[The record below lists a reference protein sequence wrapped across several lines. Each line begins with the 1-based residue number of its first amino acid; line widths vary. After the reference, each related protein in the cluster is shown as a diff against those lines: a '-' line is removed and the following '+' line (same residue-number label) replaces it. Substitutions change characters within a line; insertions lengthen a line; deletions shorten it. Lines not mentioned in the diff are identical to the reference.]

1 MSIKLLD
8 AKTASKIAA
17 GEVIERPA
25 GVLKELIEN
34 SLDAGAKTINIDI
47 VKAGKTLIRVND
59 DGCGIKKEELPI
71 AIKRH
76 TTSKIVNFDDLN
88 KLNTF
93 GFRGEA
99 LYSLAAVSKLKISSC
114 QSEEEGGAM
123 IEAAGG
129 EINAQAAAPAIKG
142 TTIEIKDLFFNTPAR
157 LKFLKSDNV
166 ERAHLLRTIEEAALA
181 NITVAFNVNTDGVSV
196 YRLNAQDDTEDGL
209 RKRLTKIL
217 GEELAK
223 NLLYCQDKSFG
234 FKAFVS
240 PLNNLC
246 ASRDNQ
252 FFFINKRPVASKV
265 LQQALYKAYQPYR
278 AKEKHPCA
286 VVFLTLNP
294 AEFDVNIHPQK
305 KDIKFAFE
313 NDIFNFVY
321 NKITETLLKEQQVI
335 RPALQETLPEPKKDE
350 QEQILQEQTPQEQD
364 ENNENI
370 PLDLSEIINK
380 RLAEKAENNTNL
392 FVNDFESRKEY
403 FPKQQAN
410 NYAAQPELKQ
420 TNLNCPK
427 WWQGP
432 YNYLGQ
438 IHQSFLVF
446 ENPQGLVLVDQHA
459 AQERVL
465 FEKYFNEIEIGNVA
479 SQPLMFPIS
488 VQMPSSTLEQILN
501 YKDFLL
507 KIGFEITKFSAT
519 CLMVNSVPNILQFK
533 EEDLKDFIVALP
545 QDLKADE
552 ANLKYKLVAMRA
564 CKRAI
569 KAGEKLNKEQVE
581 ALMENLKKCKDALHC
596 PHGRPTILTWTTAEI
611 AKRFERT

>member
-8 AKTASKIAA
+8 PQTASKIAA

-47 VKAGKTLIRVND
+47 SKAGKALIRVND
-59 DGCGIKKEELPI
+59 DGCGIKKEELAL

-76 TTSKIVNFDDLN
+76 TTSKISNFEDLN

-114 QSEEEGGAM
+114 QSEEAGGAM

-129 EINAQAAAPAIKG
+129 QISAQAAAPAIKG
-142 TTIEIKDLFFNTPAR
+142 TTIEVKDLFFNTPAR

-166 ERAHLLRTIEEAALA
+166 ERGHLLRTIEEAALA
-181 NITVAFNVNTDGVSV
+181 NINTTFNVNTDGVSV
-196 YRLNAQDDTEDGL
+196 YRLNAQEDSEQGL
-209 RKRLTKIL
+209 RNRLNKIL
-217 GEELAK
+217 GQELAK

-234 FKAFVS
+234 FKAFIS

-252 FFFINKRPVASKV
+252 FFFINKRPVLSKV

-286 VVFLTLNP
+286 IIFLTLNP

-313 NDIFNFVY
+313 SDIFNFIY
-321 NKITETLLKEQQVI
+321 NKITKTL
-335 RPALQETLPEPKKDE
+335 
-350 QEQILQEQTPQEQD
+350 LQEQEVVQPVLAENFATQQEQFIPEQKEKETD
-364 ENNENI
+364 TQENI

-380 RLAEKAENNTNL
+380 HLGEQKQDL
-392 FVNDFESRKEY
+392 FINDFEERKEY
-403 FPKQQAN
+403 FTAPRQQEVEPE
-410 NYAAQPELKQ
+410 PELKQ
-420 TNLNCPK
+420 KTSNYPK

-465 FEKYFNEIEIGNVA
+465 FEKYFKEIELGNVP

-488 VQMPSSTLEQILN
+488 VQMPSSTLEQIFN

-507 KIGFEITKFSAT
+507 KIGFEITRFSAT

-596 PHGRPTILTWTTAEI
+596 PHGRPTILTFTTSEI

>member
-8 AKTASKIAA
+8 AQTASKIAA

-47 VKAGKTLIRVND
+47 VKAGKNLIRVND
-59 DGCGIKKEELPI
+59 DGCGIKKEELSL

-76 TTSKIVNFDDLN
+76 TTSKITNFDDLN
-88 KLNTF
+88 NLNTF

-114 QSEEEGGAM
+114 TSEKEGGAM
-123 IEAAGG
+123 IEVCGG
-129 EINAQAAAPAIKG
+129 EITAEAAAPAIKG
-142 TTIEIKDLFFNTPAR
+142 TTIEVKDLFFNTPAR

-181 NITVAFNVNTDGVSV
+181 NITVSFNVNTDGVSV
-196 YRLNAQDDTEDGL
+196 YRLNAENDSEEGL
-209 RKRLTKIL
+209 RKRLNKIL

-234 FKAFVS
+234 FRAFVS

-313 NDIFNFVY
+313 NDIFNFIY
-321 NKITETLLKEQQVI
+321 NKITQSLLKEQQVVQTSLDDNFETTAQVL
-335 RPALQETLPEPKKDE
+335 PKQKEEKQEITAETDDNPEKE
-350 QEQILQEQTPQEQD
+350 
-364 ENNENI
+364 I

-380 RLAEKAENNTNL
+380 HLAEKNKNL
-392 FVNDFESRKEY
+392 FVNDFEERKNYCAKPQSSQNE
-403 FPKQQAN
+403 QA
-410 NYAAQPELKQ
+410 ELTQKSSD
-420 TNLNCPK
+420 NPK

-465 FEKYFNEIEIGNVA
+465 FEKYFKEIELGNVA

-488 VQMPSSTLEQILN
+488 VQMPSSTLEQVLN

-507 KIGFEITKFSAT
+507 KIGFEITRFSAT

-581 ALMENLKKCKDALHC
+581 VLMENLKKCKDALHC
-596 PHGRPTILTWTTAEI
+596 PHGRPTILTFTTAEI

>member
-1 MSIKLLD
+1 MIIKILD
-8 AKTASKIAA
+8 AQTASKIAA

-47 VKAGKTLIRVND
+47 TKAGKTLIRVND
-59 DGCGIKKEELPI
+59 DGCGINREELAL

-76 TTSKIVNFDDLN
+76 TTSKISTFEDLN

-123 IEAAGG
+123 LEAAGG
-129 EINAQAAAPAIKG
+129 EIVAQANAPAIKG
-142 TTIEIKDLFFNTPAR
+142 TTIEVKNLFFNTPAR

-166 ERAHLLRTIEEAALA
+166 ERAHLLRTAEEAALA
-181 NITVAFNVNTDGVSV
+181 NINTTFNVNTDGVSV
-196 YRLNAQDDTEDGL
+196 YRLNAQEESEQGL
-209 RKRLTKIL
+209 RQRLTKIL

-223 NLLYCQDKSFG
+223 DLLFCQDKSFG
-234 FKAFVS
+234 FKAFIS

-286 VVFLTLNP
+286 VIFLTLNP
-294 AEFDVNIHPQK
+294 SEFDVNIHPQK

-313 NDIFNFVY
+313 NDIFNFIY
-321 NKITETLLKEQQVI
+321 NKLTKTLL
-335 RPALQETLPEPKKDE
+335 AE
-350 QEQILQEQTPQEQD
+350 QEVINTPLTQEIAVETAPAPIEETQTAQD
-364 ENNENI
+364 DNPEKEI
-370 PLDLSEIINK
+370 PLDLTEIIN
-380 RLAEKAENNTNL
+380 RHLAEKKQDF
-392 FVNDFESRKEY
+392 FVNDFEERKNYEIK
-403 FPKQQAN
+403 PQNNAAN
-410 NYAAQPELKQ
+410 SPLKKDIDNQ
-420 TNLNCPK
+420 PK

-459 AQERVL
+459 AQERIL
-465 FEKYFNEIEIGNVA
+465 FEKYLDELKLGQVA
-479 SQPLMFPIS
+479 SQPLMFPLS

-507 KIGFEITKFSAT
+507 KIGFEITRFSAT

-533 EEDLKDFIVALP
+533 EEDLKDFIISLP
-545 QDLKADE
+545 QIFKEREED
-552 ANLKYKLVAMRA
+552 LKYKLIAQRA

-569 KAGEKLNKEQVE
+569 KAGEKLPKEQVE
-581 ALMENLKKCKDALHC
+581 TLMNNLKKCKDALHC
-596 PHGRPTILTWTTAEI
+596 PHGRPTILTFTTAEI

>member
-1 MSIKLLD
+1 MTIKLLD
-8 AKTASKIAA
+8 AQTASKIAA

-34 SLDAGAKTINIDI
+34 SLDAGAKAINIDI
-47 VKAGKTLIRVND
+47 SKAGKTLIRVND
-59 DGCGIKKEELPI
+59 DGCGIKREELAL

-76 TTSKIVNFDDLN
+76 TTSKISTFEDLN

-123 IEAAGG
+123 LEAAGG
-129 EINAQAAAPAIKG
+129 EIIAEAPAPAIKG
-142 TTIEIKDLFFNTPAR
+142 TTIEVKDLFFNTPAR

-166 ERAHLLRTIEEAALA
+166 ERAHLLRTAEEAALA
-181 NITVAFNVNTDGVSV
+181 NISTNFNVNTDGVSI
-196 YRLNAQDDTEDGL
+196 YRLPAQEEREQGL
-209 RKRLTKIL
+209 RQRITKIL

-223 NLLYCQDKSFG
+223 DLLFCQDKSFG
-234 FKAFVS
+234 FKAFIS

-278 AKEKHPCA
+278 AKEKHPCT
-286 VVFLTLNP
+286 VIFLTLNP

-313 NDIFNFVY
+313 NDIFNFIY
-321 NKITETLLKEQQVI
+321 NKITKTLLAEQEVI
-335 RPALQETLPEPKKDE
+335 SAPLTEETIVESAPTLTQETPKT
-350 QEQILQEQTPQEQD
+350 QEVQNIDGQEV
-364 ENNENI
+364 I
-370 PLDLSEIINK
+370 PLDLSEIIN
-380 RLAEKAENNTNL
+380 RHLAEKNQNL
-392 FVNDFESRKEY
+392 FVRDFESRK
-403 FPKQQAN
+403 
-410 NYAAQPELKQ
+410 NYEIKPQHNEENSPLKKDIDNQ
-420 TNLNCPK
+420 PK

-465 FEKYFNEIEIGNVA
+465 FEKYLDALKLGEVS
-479 SQPLMFPIS
+479 SQPLMFPLS

-507 KIGFEITKFSAT
+507 KIGFEITRFSST

-533 EEDLKDFIVALP
+533 EEDLKDFIISLP
-545 QDLKADE
+545 QVFKEQEED
-552 ANLKYKLVAMRA
+552 LKYKLIAQRA

-569 KAGEKLNKEQVE
+569 KAGEKLGKEQVE
-581 ALMENLKKCKDALHC
+581 VLMNNLKKCKDALHC
-596 PHGRPTILTWTTAEI
+596 PHGRPTILTFTTAEI
-611 AKRFERT
+611 AKKFERT

>member
-8 AKTASKIAA
+8 PQTASKIAA

-34 SLDAGAKTINIDI
+34 SLDAGAKNINIDI
-47 VKAGKTLIRVND
+47 SKAGKALIRVND
-59 DGCGIKKEELPI
+59 DGCGIKKEELTL

-76 TTSKIVNFDDLN
+76 TTSKITNFDDLN

-114 QSEEEGGAM
+114 QSEEAGGAM

-129 EINAQAAAPAIKG
+129 QISAQAAAPAIKG
-142 TTIEIKDLFFNTPAR
+142 TTIEVKDLFFNTPAR

-166 ERAHLLRTIEEAALA
+166 ERGHLLRTIEEAALA
-181 NITVAFNVNTDGVSV
+181 NINTAFNVNTDGVSV
-196 YRLNAQDDTEDGL
+196 YRLNAQEDSEQGL
-209 RKRLTKIL
+209 RTRLNKIL
-217 GEELAK
+217 GQELAK
-223 NLLYCQDKSFG
+223 NLLFCQDESFG
-234 FKAFVS
+234 FKAFIS

-252 FFFINKRPVASKV
+252 FFFINKRPVLSKV

-286 VVFLTLNP
+286 IIFLTLNP

-313 NDIFNFVY
+313 SDIFNFIY
-321 NKITETLLKEQQVI
+321 NKITKTLLQEQQVSQ
-335 RPALQETLPEPKKDE
+335 PVLAENFATQ
-350 QEQILQEQTPQEQD
+350 QEQFIPEQKEKETDTQ
-364 ENNENI
+364 ENI

-380 RLAEKAENNTNL
+380 HLGEQKQDL
-392 FVNDFESRKEY
+392 FINDFEERKEY
-403 FPKQQAN
+403 FTAPHQQEVEPE
-410 NYAAQPELKQ
+410 PELKQ
-420 TNLNCPK
+420 KTSNYPK

-465 FEKYFNEIEIGNVA
+465 FEKYFKEIQIGNVA

-488 VQMPSSTLEQILN
+488 VQMPSSTLEQVLN

-507 KIGFEITKFSAT
+507 KIGFEISRFSAT
-519 CLMVNSVPNILQFK
+519 CLMVNSVPNILKFK

-581 ALMENLKKCKDALHC
+581 ALMENLKKCEDALHC
-596 PHGRPTILTWTTAEI
+596 PHGRPTILTFTTSEI

>member
-8 AKTASKIAA
+8 AQTASKIAA

-34 SLDAGAKTINIDI
+34 SLDAEAKTINIDI
-47 VKAGKTLIRVND
+47 SKAGKTLIRVND
-59 DGCGIKKEELPI
+59 DGCGIKREELSL

-76 TTSKIVNFDDLN
+76 TTSKITNFDDLN

-114 QSEEEGGAM
+114 TSEEEGGAM
-123 IEAAGG
+123 IEVCGG
-129 EINAQAAAPAIKG
+129 EISAEAAAPAVKG
-142 TTIEIKDLFFNTPAR
+142 TTIEVKDLFFNTPAR

-166 ERAHLLRTIEEAALA
+166 ERSHLLRTVEEAALA
-181 NITVAFNVNTDGVSV
+181 NIKTAFNVNTDGATI
-196 YRLNAQDDTEDGL
+196 YRLNAEDDSEQGL
-209 RKRLTKIL
+209 RNRLNKIL

-223 NLLYCQDKSFG
+223 SLLFCQDKSFG

-313 NDIFNFVY
+313 NDIFNFIY
-321 NKITETLLKEQQVI
+321 NKITQTLLKEQQVVQ
-335 RPALQETLPEPKKDE
+335 PALEETLPE
-350 QEQILQEQTPQEQD
+350 QEQITPQEFTPQQTPQTEDNQ
-364 ENNENI
+364 ENI

-380 RLAEKAENNTNL
+380 RLEEKEQNL
-392 FVNDFESRKEY
+392 FVKDFEERKEY
-403 FPKQQAN
+403 FSKSQESEN
-410 NYAAQPELKQ
+410 NAQPELKR

-438 IHQSFLVF
+438 IHQSYLVF

-465 FEKYFNEIEIGNVA
+465 FEKYFKEIELGNVP

-488 VQMPSSTLEQILN
+488 VQMPSSTLEQVLN

-507 KIGFEITKFSAT
+507 KIGFEITRFSAT
-519 CLMVNSVPNILQFK
+519 CLMVNTVPNILQFK

-569 KAGEKLNKEQVE
+569 KAGEKLTKEQVE
-581 ALMENLKKCKDALHC
+581 VLMENLKKCKDALHC
-596 PHGRPTILTWTTAEI
+596 PHGRPTILTFTTAEI

>member
-1 MSIKLLD
+1 MTIKLLD
-8 AKTASKIAA
+8 AQTASKIAA

-34 SLDAGAKTINIDI
+34 SIDARAKTINIDI
-47 VKAGKTLIRVND
+47 SKAGKTLIRVND
-59 DGCGIKKEELPI
+59 DGCGIKKEELPL
-71 AIKRH
+71 ALKRH
-76 TTSKIVNFDDLN
+76 TTSKISTFEDLN

-114 QSEEEGGAM
+114 QSEKEGGAM

-129 EINAQAAAPAIKG
+129 EIAAEAAAPAIKG
-142 TTIEIKDLFFNTPAR
+142 TTIEVKDLFFNTPAR

-181 NITVAFNVNTDGVSV
+181 NINVAFNVNTDGVSV
-196 YRLNAQDDTEDGL
+196 YRLSAQEETEQGL
-209 RKRLTKIL
+209 RQRLNKIL

-223 NLLYCQDKSFG
+223 DLLFCQEESFG
-234 FKAFVS
+234 FKAFLS

-313 NDIFNFVY
+313 NDIFNFIY
-321 NKITETLLKEQQVI
+321 NKITKTLLQEQQVI
-335 RPALQETLPEPKKDE
+335 QTSLEDNFENTPKVLPEQSCEIK
-350 QEQILQEQTPQEQD
+350 QENIAESDDNPEK
-364 ENNENI
+364 EI

-380 RLAEKAENNTNL
+380 HIAEKNKNF
-392 FVNDFESRKEY
+392 FVNDFEERKNY
-403 FPKQQAN
+403 SVKPQASQN
-410 NYAAQPELKQ
+410 EQGELKQ
-420 TNLNCPK
+420 NSADLPK

-432 YNYLGQ
+432 YKYLGQ

-459 AQERVL
+459 AQERIL
-465 FEKYFNEIEIGNVA
+465 FEKYLDELKLGQVA
-479 SQPLMFPIS
+479 SQPLMFPLS
-488 VQMPSSTLEQILN
+488 VQMPSSTLEQVLN
-501 YKDFLL
+501 YKAFLL
-507 KIGFEITKFSAT
+507 KIGFEIIRFSAT

-533 EEDLKDFIVALP
+533 EEDLKDFIISLP
-545 QDLKADE
+545 QVFKEQEED
-552 ANLKYKLVAMRA
+552 LKYKLIAQRA

-569 KAGEKLNKEQVE
+569 KAGEKLGKEQVE
-581 ALMENLKKCKDALHC
+581 ALMNNLKKCKDALHC
-596 PHGRPTILTWTTAEI
+596 PHGRPTILTFTTSEI

>member
-8 AKTASKIAA
+8 ARTASKIAA

-34 SLDAGAKTINIDI
+34 ALDAGAKNINIDI
-47 VKAGKTLIRVND
+47 AGAGKTLIRVND
-59 DGCGIKKEELPI
+59 DGCGIKKEELSL

-76 TTSKIVNFDDLN
+76 TTSKITNFEDLN

-114 QSEEEGGAM
+114 TSEEEGGAM

-129 EINAQAAAPAIKG
+129 EISAQAAAPAVKG
-142 TTIEIKDLFFNTPAR
+142 TTIEVKDLFFNTPAR

-166 ERAHLLRTIEEAALA
+166 ERAHLLRTAEEAALA
-181 NITVAFNVNTDGVSV
+181 NIQTTFTVNTDGINV
-196 YRLNAQDDTEDGL
+196 YRLSAKEENEQGL
-209 RKRLTKIL
+209 RQRLTKIL
-217 GEELAK
+217 GSELAK
-223 NLLYCQDKSFG
+223 DLLYCQDETFG
-234 FKAFVS
+234 FKAFIS

-252 FFFINKRPVASKV
+252 FFFINKRPVASKL

-294 AEFDVNIHPQK
+294 SEFDVNIHPQK

-321 NKITETLLKEQQVI
+321 NKITKTL
-335 RPALQETLPEPKKDE
+335 
-350 QEQILQEQTPQEQD
+350 LQEQEVVQPILAENLPAQQEQFIQEQTEKETD
-364 ENNENI
+364 TQENI

-380 RLAEKAENNTNL
+380 HLAEKKQD
-392 FVNDFESRKEY
+392 FFIKDFEERKEY
-403 FPKQQAN
+403 SLKPRQSETA
-410 NYAAQPELKQ
+410 PLEPLKQ
-420 TNLNCPK
+420 KTSDNPK

-459 AQERVL
+459 AQERIL
-465 FEKYFNEIEIGNVA
+465 FEKYFDELNLGQVA
-479 SQPLMFPIS
+479 SQPLMFPLS

-507 KIGFEITKFSAT
+507 KIGFEISRFSAT
-519 CLMVNSVPNILQFK
+519 CLMVSSVPNILQFK
-533 EEDLKDFIVALP
+533 EEDLKDFIVSLP
-545 QDLKADE
+545 QIFKE
-552 ANLKYKLVAMRA
+552 NEETLKYKLIAQRA
-564 CKRAI
+564 CKRAV
-569 KAGEKLNKEQVE
+569 KAGEKLAKEQVE
-581 ALMENLKKCKDALHC
+581 ALMNNLKKCKDALHC
-596 PHGRPTILTWTTAEI
+596 PHGRPTILTFTTAEI
-611 AKRFERT
+611 AKRFERS

>member
-1 MSIKLLD
+1 MTIKTLD

-47 VKAGKTLIRVND
+47 SKAGKTLIRVND
-59 DGCGIKKEELPI
+59 DGCGIKREELSL

-76 TTSKIVNFDDLN
+76 TTSKITNFDDLN

-114 QSEEEGGAM
+114 TSEEEGGAM

-129 EINAQAAAPAIKG
+129 EISAQAAAPAVKG
-142 TTIEIKDLFFNTPAR
+142 TTIEVKDLFFNTPAR

-166 ERAHLLRTIEEAALA
+166 ERAHLLRTAEEAALA
-181 NITVAFNVNTDGVSV
+181 NISTTFNVNTDGVSV
-196 YRLNAQDDTEDGL
+196 YRLSAQEESKQGL
-209 RKRLTKIL
+209 RQRLTKIL

-223 NLLYCQDKSFG
+223 DLLYCQDKNFG
-234 FKAFVS
+234 FKAFIS

-313 NDIFNFVY
+313 NDIFNFIY
-321 NKITETLLKEQQVI
+321 NKITQTLLKEQQVVQTSLEDTFENKPQVLSEKPCKEKQGI
-335 RPALQETLPEPKKDE
+335 TAESDDNPEKE
-350 QEQILQEQTPQEQD
+350 
-364 ENNENI
+364 I
-370 PLDLSEIINK
+370 PLDLSEIIN
-380 RLAEKAENNTNL
+380 RHLAEKKQNF
-392 FVNDFESRKEY
+392 FVNDFEERKNY
-403 FPKQQAN
+403 FTKPHTNEKE
-410 NYAAQPELKQ
+410 QPELTQKSSD
-420 TNLNCPK
+420 LPK

-465 FEKYFNEIEIGNVA
+465 FEKYLDELKLGQVA

-507 KIGFEITKFSAT
+507 KIGFEITRFSST

-533 EEDLKDFIVALP
+533 EEDLKDFIISLP
-545 QDLKADE
+545 QVFKEQEED
-552 ANLKYKLVAMRA
+552 LKYKLIAQRA

-569 KAGEKLNKEQVE
+569 KAGERLAKEQVE
-581 ALMENLKKCKDALHC
+581 TLMNNLKKCKDALHC
-596 PHGRPTILTWTTAEI
+596 PHGRPTILTFTTAEI

>member
-8 AKTASKIAA
+8 PQTASKIAA

-47 VKAGKTLIRVND
+47 LKAGKNLIRVND
-59 DGCGIKKEELPI
+59 DGCGIKREELAL

-76 TTSKIVNFDDLN
+76 TTSKINSFDDLN

-93 GFRGEA
+93 GLRGEA

-114 QSEEEGGAM
+114 QIEKEGGAM
-123 IEAAGG
+123 IEANGG
-129 EINAQAAAPAIKG
+129 NITAQADAPAIKG
-142 TTIEIKDLFFNTPAR
+142 TTIEVKDLFFNTPAR

-181 NITVAFNVNTDGVSV
+181 NIKTAFNVNTDNTAV
-196 YRLNAQDDTEDGL
+196 YRLTAQEETEQGL
-209 RKRLTKIL
+209 RQRLAKIL
-217 GEELAK
+217 GEELTK
-223 NLLYCQDKSFG
+223 DLLYCQEENFG
-234 FKAFVS
+234 FKAFLS

-252 FFFINKRPVASKV
+252 FFFINKRPVVSKI

-278 AKEKHPCA
+278 AKEKYPCA
-286 VVFLTLNP
+286 VIFLTLNP
-294 AEFDVNIHPQK
+294 SEFDVNIHPQK

-321 NKITETLLKEQQVI
+321 NKLTKTLLKEQQVFK
-335 RPALQETLPEPKKDE
+335 PALVQNTNTQETAPAPKQEAQEMQPLDE
-350 QEQILQEQTPQEQD
+350 QKE
-364 ENNENI
+364 I
-370 PLDLSEIINK
+370 PLNLSEIINK
-380 RLAEKAENNTNL
+380 HLAEKKQE
-392 FVNDFESRKEY
+392 FCIRDFEERKDY
-403 FPKQQAN
+403 FIKPKISQVE
-410 NYAAQPELKQ
+410 QPELKQ
-420 TNLNCPK
+420 NTSDLPK

-459 AQERVL
+459 AQERIL
-465 FEKYFNEIEIGNVA
+465 FEKYFDELKLGQVA
-479 SQPLMFPIS
+479 SQPLMFPLS
-488 VQMPSSTLEQILN
+488 VQMPSSALEQILN

-507 KIGFEITKFSAT
+507 KIGFEISRFNVN
-519 CLMVNSVPNILQFK
+519 CLLVNSVPNILKFK
-533 EEDLKDFIVALP
+533 EEDLKDFIISLP
-545 QDLKADE
+545 QVFKEQEGD
-552 ANLKYKLVAMRA
+552 LKYKLIAQRA

-569 KAGEKLNKEQVE
+569 KAGERLSKEQVD
-581 ALMENLKKCKDALHC
+581 ALMNNLKKCKDALHC
-596 PHGRPTILTWTTAEI
+596 PHGRPTILTFTTSEI
-611 AKRFERT
+611 AKRFERS

>member
-1 MSIKLLD
+1 MSIKLLGPQ
-8 AKTASKIAA
+8 TASKIAA

-34 SLDAGAKTINIDI
+34 SLDAGAKNINIDI
-47 VKAGKTLIRVND
+47 SKAGKALIRVND
-59 DGCGIKKEELPI
+59 DGCGIKKEELTL

-76 TTSKIVNFDDLN
+76 TTSKITNFDDLN

-114 QSEEEGGAM
+114 QSEEAGGAM

-129 EINAQAAAPAIKG
+129 QISAQAAAPAIKG
-142 TTIEIKDLFFNTPAR
+142 TTIEVKDLFFNTPAR

-166 ERAHLLRTIEEAALA
+166 ERGHLLRTIEEAALA
-181 NITVAFNVNTDGVSV
+181 NINTAFNVNTDGVSV
-196 YRLNAQDDTEDGL
+196 YRLNAQEDSEQGL
-209 RKRLTKIL
+209 RTRLNKIL
-217 GEELAK
+217 GQELAK
-223 NLLYCQDKSFG
+223 NLLFCQDESFG
-234 FKAFVS
+234 FKAFIS

-252 FFFINKRPVASKV
+252 FFFINKRPVLSKV

-286 VVFLTLNP
+286 IIFLTLNP

-313 NDIFNFVY
+313 SDIFNFIY
-321 NKITETLLKEQQVI
+321 NKITKTLLQEQQVSQ
-335 RPALQETLPEPKKDE
+335 PVLAENFATQ
-350 QEQILQEQTPQEQD
+350 QEQFIPEQKEKETDTQ
-364 ENNENI
+364 ENI

-380 RLAEKAENNTNL
+380 HLGEQKQDL
-392 FVNDFESRKEY
+392 FINDFEERKEY
-403 FPKQQAN
+403 FTAPHQQEVEPE
-410 NYAAQPELKQ
+410 PELKQ
-420 TNLNCPK
+420 KTSNYPK

-465 FEKYFNEIEIGNVA
+465 FEKYFKEIQIGNVA

-488 VQMPSSTLEQILN
+488 VQMPSSTLEQVLN

-507 KIGFEITKFSAT
+507 KIGFEISRFSAT
-519 CLMVNSVPNILQFK
+519 CLMVNSVPNILKFK

-581 ALMENLKKCKDALHC
+581 ALMENLKKCEDALHC
-596 PHGRPTILTWTTAEI
+596 PHGRPTILTFTTSEI

>member
-1 MSIKLLD
+1 MTIKTLD
-8 AKTASKIAA
+8 AQTASKIAA

-47 VKAGKTLIRVND
+47 SKAGKTLIRVND
-59 DGCGIKKEELPI
+59 DGCGINREELAL

-76 TTSKIVNFDDLN
+76 TTSKISTFEDLN

-123 IEAAGG
+123 LEAAGG
-129 EINAQAAAPAIKG
+129 EIVAQAAAPAVKG
-142 TTIEIKDLFFNTPAR
+142 TTIEVKDLFFNTPAR

-166 ERAHLLRTIEEAALA
+166 ERAHLLRTAEEAALA
-181 NITVAFNVNTDGVSV
+181 NISTTFNVNTDGVSV
-196 YRLNAQDDTEDGL
+196 YRLSAQDDSEQGL
-209 RKRLTKIL
+209 RQRLTKIL

-223 NLLYCQDKSFG
+223 DLLFCQDKSFG
-234 FKAFVS
+234 FKAFIS

-286 VVFLTLNP
+286 VIFLTLNP

-313 NDIFNFVY
+313 NDIFNFIY
-321 NKITETLLKEQQVI
+321 NKLNKTLL
-335 RPALQETLPEPKKDE
+335 AE
-350 QEQILQEQTPQEQD
+350 QEVINTPLTQEIAVESAPAPIEETQTAQD
-364 ENNENI
+364 DNPEKEI
-370 PLDLSEIINK
+370 PLDLTEIIN
-380 RLAEKAENNTNL
+380 RHLAEKKQDF
-392 FVNDFESRKEY
+392 FVNDFEERKNY
-403 FPKQQAN
+403 FIKPQASHKE
-410 NYAAQPELKQ
+410 QPELKQ
-420 TNLNCPK
+420 NSSDLPK

-465 FEKYFNEIEIGNVA
+465 FEKYFDELKLGQVA
-479 SQPLMFPIS
+479 SQPLMFPLS

-533 EEDLKDFIVALP
+533 EEDLKDFIISLP
-545 QDLKADE
+545 QVFKEREED
-552 ANLKYKLVAMRA
+552 LKYKLIAQRA

-569 KAGEKLNKEQVE
+569 KAGEKLPKEQVE
-581 ALMENLKKCKDALHC
+581 TLMNNLKKCKDALHC

>member
-8 AKTASKIAA
+8 AQTASKIAA

-47 VKAGKTLIRVND
+47 SKAGKNLIRVND
-59 DGCGIKKEELPI
+59 DGCGIKKEELSL

-76 TTSKIVNFDDLN
+76 TTSKITNFDDLN
-88 KLNTF
+88 NLNTF

-114 QSEEEGGAM
+114 TSEEEGGAM
-123 IEAAGG
+123 IEVFGG
-129 EINAQAAAPAIKG
+129 EITAEAAAPAIKG
-142 TTIEIKDLFFNTPAR
+142 TTIEVKDLFFNTPAR

-181 NITVAFNVNTDGVSV
+181 NITVSFNVNTDGVSV
-196 YRLNAQDDTEDGL
+196 YRLSAQEDSQEGL
-209 RKRLTKIL
+209 RKRLNKIL
-217 GEELAK
+217 GEELAQ

-286 VVFLTLNP
+286 IVFLTLNP

-313 NDIFNFVY
+313 NDIFNFMY
-321 NKITETLLKEQQVI
+321 NKITQSLLKEQQVVQTSLEDNFEI
-335 RPALQETLPEPKKDE
+335 TAHISEQKEEKQEIITEADDNPEKE
-350 QEQILQEQTPQEQD
+350 
-364 ENNENI
+364 I
-370 PLDLSEIINK
+370 PLDLSEIIN
-380 RLAEKAENNTNL
+380 RHLAEKNKDL
-392 FVNDFESRKEY
+392 FINDFEERK
-403 FPKQQAN
+403 
-410 NYAAQPELKQ
+410 NYEIKPQNKNEISPLKKDID
-420 TNLNCPK
+420 NLPK

-465 FEKYFNEIEIGNVA
+465 FEKYFKEIELGNVP

-488 VQMPSSTLEQILN
+488 VQMPSSTLEQVLN

-581 ALMENLKKCKDALHC
+581 VLMENLKKCKDALHC
-596 PHGRPTILTWTTAEI
+596 PHGRPTILTWTAAEI
-611 AKRFERT
+611 AKRFERS

>member
-1 MSIKLLD
+1 MTIKLLD
-8 AKTASKIAA
+8 AQTASKIAA

-34 SLDAGAKTINIDI
+34 SIDAGAKAINIDI
-47 VKAGKTLIRVND
+47 SKAGKTLIRVND
-59 DGCGIKKEELPI
+59 DGCGINREELAL

-76 TTSKIVNFDDLN
+76 TTSKISTFEDLN

-114 QSEEEGGAM
+114 TSEETGGAM

-129 EINAQAAAPAIKG
+129 EISAQAAAPAVKG
-142 TTIEIKDLFFNTPAR
+142 TTIEVKDLFFNTPAR

-166 ERAHLLRTIEEAALA
+166 ERAHLLRTAEEAALA
-181 NITVAFNVNTDGVSV
+181 NINTAFNVNTDGVSI
-196 YRLNAQDDTEDGL
+196 YRLNAQEDNEQGL
-209 RKRLTKIL
+209 RQRITKIL
-217 GEELAK
+217 GKELAK
-223 NLLYCQDKSFG
+223 DLLFCQDENFG
-234 FKAFVS
+234 FKAFIS

-286 VVFLTLNP
+286 IIFLTLNP

-313 NDIFNFVY
+313 NDIFSFIY
-321 NKITETLLKEQQVI
+321 NKLTKTLL
-335 RPALQETLPEPKKDE
+335 AE
-350 QEQILQEQTPQEQD
+350 QEVINTPLTEKTSVETAPAMLEEKPEIQNTDDYKE
-364 ENNENI
+364 I

-380 RLAEKAENNTNL
+380 HLAEKRQD
-392 FVNDFESRKEY
+392 FFINDFEERKEY
-403 FPKQQAN
+403 SLKPQNNNNAESQEIKQN
-410 NYAAQPELKQ
+410 SSDL
-420 TNLNCPK
+420 PK

-459 AQERVL
+459 AQERIL
-465 FEKYFNEIEIGNVA
+465 FEKYLDELKLGQVA
-479 SQPLMFPIS
+479 SQPLMFPLS

-507 KIGFEITKFSAT
+507 KIGFEISRFGAT
-519 CLMVNSVPNILQFK
+519 CLMVSSVPNILKFK
-533 EEDLKDFIVALP
+533 EEDLKDFIISLP
-545 QDLKADE
+545 QVFKEREED
-552 ANLKYKLVAMRA
+552 LKYKLIAQRA

-569 KAGEKLNKEQVE
+569 KAGEKLPKEQVE
-581 ALMENLKKCKDALHC
+581 SLMNNLKKCKDALHC
-596 PHGRPTILTWTTAEI
+596 PHGRPTILTFTTAEI
-611 AKRFERT
+611 AKRFERS

>member
-1 MSIKLLD
+1 MTIKTLD

-47 VKAGKTLIRVND
+47 SKAGKTLIRVND
-59 DGCGIKKEELPI
+59 DGCGIKREELSL

-76 TTSKIVNFDDLN
+76 TTSKITNFDDLN

-114 QSEEEGGAM
+114 TSEEEGGAM

-129 EINAQAAAPAIKG
+129 EISAQAAAPAVKG
-142 TTIEIKDLFFNTPAR
+142 TTIEVKDLFFNTPAR

-166 ERAHLLRTIEEAALA
+166 ERAHLLRTAEEAALA
-181 NITVAFNVNTDGVSV
+181 NISTTFNVNTDGVSV
-196 YRLNAQDDTEDGL
+196 YRLNAQEESEQGL
-209 RKRLTKIL
+209 RQRLTKIL

-223 NLLYCQDKSFG
+223 DLLYCQDKSFG
-234 FKAFVS
+234 FKAFIS

-252 FFFINKRPVASKV
+252 FFFINKRPVTSKV

-278 AKEKHPCA
+278 AKEKHPCT

-313 NDIFNFVY
+313 NDIFNFIY
-321 NKITETLLKEQQVI
+321 NKITQTLLKEQQVVQTSLEDTFENKPQVLSEKPCEEKQGI
-335 RPALQETLPEPKKDE
+335 TAESDDNPEKE
-350 QEQILQEQTPQEQD
+350 
-364 ENNENI
+364 I
-370 PLDLSEIINK
+370 PLDLSEIIN
-380 RLAEKAENNTNL
+380 RHLAEKKQNF
-392 FVNDFESRKEY
+392 FVNDFEERKNY
-403 FPKQQAN
+403 FTKPHSNEKE
-410 NYAAQPELKQ
+410 QPELTQKSSD
-420 TNLNCPK
+420 LPK

-465 FEKYFNEIEIGNVA
+465 FEKYLDELKLGQVA

-488 VQMPSSTLEQILN
+488 VQMPSSALEQILN

-507 KIGFEITKFSAT
+507 KIGFEITRFSAT

-533 EEDLKDFIVALP
+533 EEDLKDFIISLP
-545 QDLKADE
+545 QVFKEQEED
-552 ANLKYKLVAMRA
+552 LKYKLIAQRA

-569 KAGEKLNKEQVE
+569 KAGERLAKEQVE
-581 ALMENLKKCKDALHC
+581 TLMNNLKKCKDALHC
-596 PHGRPTILTWTTAEI
+596 PHGRPTILTFTTAEI

>member
-1 MSIKLLD
+1 MTIKTLD

-34 SLDAGAKTINIDI
+34 SLDAGAKIINIDI
-47 VKAGKTLIRVND
+47 SKAGKTLIRVND
-59 DGCGIKKEELPI
+59 DGCGIKREELSL

-76 TTSKIVNFDDLN
+76 TTSKITNFDDLN

-114 QSEEEGGAM
+114 TSEEEGGAM

-129 EINAQAAAPAIKG
+129 EISAQAAAPAVKG
-142 TTIEIKDLFFNTPAR
+142 TTIEVKDLFFNTPAR

-166 ERAHLLRTIEEAALA
+166 ERAHLLRTAEDAALA
-181 NITVAFNVNTDGVSV
+181 NISTTFNVNTDGVSV
-196 YRLNAQDDTEDGL
+196 YRLSAQEENEQGL
-209 RKRLTKIL
+209 RQRLTKIL

-223 NLLYCQDKSFG
+223 DLLFCQDKSFG

-252 FFFINKRPVASKV
+252 FFFINKRPVTSKV

-313 NDIFNFVY
+313 NDIFNFIY
-321 NKITETLLKEQQVI
+321 NKITQTLLKEQQVVQTSLEDTFENV
-335 RPALQETLPEPKKDE
+335 PQVLTEKPCAEKQEITTESDDNPEKE
-350 QEQILQEQTPQEQD
+350 
-364 ENNENI
+364 I
-370 PLDLSEIINK
+370 PLDLSEIIN
-380 RLAEKAENNTNL
+380 RHLSEKKQNF
-392 FVNDFESRKEY
+392 FVNDFEERKNY
-403 FPKQQAN
+403 FTKPHSNEKE
-410 NYAAQPELKQ
+410 QPELTQKSSD
-420 TNLNCPK
+420 LPK

-465 FEKYFNEIEIGNVA
+465 FEKYLDELKLGQVA

-507 KIGFEITKFSAT
+507 KIGFEITRFSAT

-533 EEDLKDFIVALP
+533 EEDLKDFIISLP
-545 QDLKADE
+545 QVFKEQEED
-552 ANLKYKLVAMRA
+552 LKYKLIAQRA

-569 KAGEKLNKEQVE
+569 KAGEKLAKEQVE
-581 ALMENLKKCKDALHC
+581 TLMNNLKKCKDALHC
-596 PHGRPTILTWTTAEI
+596 PHGRPTILTFTTAEI

>member
-1 MSIKLLD
+1 MTIKTLD
-8 AKTASKIAA
+8 AQTASKIAA

-47 VKAGKTLIRVND
+47 SKAGKTLIRVND
-59 DGCGIKKEELPI
+59 DGCGINREELAL

-76 TTSKIVNFDDLN
+76 TTSKISTFEDLN

-123 IEAAGG
+123 LEAAGG
-129 EINAQAAAPAIKG
+129 EIVAQAAAPAVKG
-142 TTIEIKDLFFNTPAR
+142 TTIEVKDLFFNTPAR

-166 ERAHLLRTIEEAALA
+166 ERAHLLRTAEEAALA
-181 NITVAFNVNTDGVSV
+181 NISTTFNVNTDGVSV
-196 YRLNAQDDTEDGL
+196 YRLNAQEETEQGL
-209 RKRLTKIL
+209 RQRITKIL

-223 NLLYCQDKSFG
+223 NLLFCQDKSFG
-234 FKAFVS
+234 FKAFIS

-286 VVFLTLNP
+286 VIFLTLNP

-313 NDIFNFVY
+313 NDIFNFIY
-321 NKITETLLKEQQVI
+321 NKLTKTLL
-335 RPALQETLPEPKKDE
+335 AE
-350 QEQILQEQTPQEQD
+350 QEVINTPLTQEIAVESAPAPIEETQTAQD
-364 ENNENI
+364 DNPEKEI
-370 PLDLSEIINK
+370 PLDLTEIIN
-380 RLAEKAENNTNL
+380 RHLAEKKQDF
-392 FVNDFESRKEY
+392 FVNDFEERKNYEIK
-403 FPKQQAN
+403 PQNNVAN
-410 NYAAQPELKQ
+410 SPLKKDID
-420 TNLNCPK
+420 NLPK

-465 FEKYFNEIEIGNVA
+465 FEKYFDELKLGQVA
-479 SQPLMFPIS
+479 SQPLMFPLS

-533 EEDLKDFIVALP
+533 EEDLKDFIISLP
-545 QDLKADE
+545 QVFKEREED
-552 ANLKYKLVAMRA
+552 LKYKLIAQRA

-569 KAGEKLNKEQVE
+569 KAGEKLPKEQVE
-581 ALMENLKKCKDALHC
+581 TLMNNLKKCKDALHC

>member
-34 SLDAGAKTINIDI
+34 ALDAGAKNINIDI
-47 VKAGKTLIRVND
+47 ANAGKTLIRVND
-59 DGCGIKKEELPI
+59 DGCGINREDL
-71 AIKRH
+71 ALALKRH
-76 TTSKIVNFDDLN
+76 TTSKISTFEDLN

-114 QSEEEGGAM
+114 PSEEEGGAM

-129 EINAQAAAPAIKG
+129 EISAQAAAPAVKG
-142 TTIEIKDLFFNTPAR
+142 TTIEVKDLFFNTPAR

-166 ERAHLLRTIEEAALA
+166 ERAHLLRTAEEAALA
-181 NITVAFNVNTDGVSV
+181 NIQTTFNVNTDGINV
-196 YRLNAQDDTEDGL
+196 YRLSAQEESEQGL
-209 RKRLTKIL
+209 RQRLIKIL

-223 NLLYCQDKSFG
+223 DLLYCQEETFG
-234 FKAFVS
+234 FKAFIS

-252 FFFINKRPVASKV
+252 FFFINKRPVASKL

-286 VVFLTLNP
+286 VIFLTLNP
-294 AEFDVNIHPQK
+294 SEFDVNIHPQK

-313 NDIFNFVY
+313 SDIFNFVY
-321 NKITETLLKEQQVI
+321 NKLTKTLIAEQEVVNVPLTQESAKQSA
-335 RPALQETLPEPKKDE
+335 PKPLQEKPELQNTDE
-350 QEQILQEQTPQEQD
+350 QKE
-364 ENNENI
+364 I

-380 RLAEKAENNTNL
+380 HLAEKKQDFL
-392 FVNDFESRKEY
+392 IKDFEERKEY
-403 FPKQQAN
+403 SLRPQN
-410 NYAAQPELKQ
+410 SSGHAATPEIKSHSSD
-420 TNLNCPK
+420 NPK

-459 AQERVL
+459 AQERIL
-465 FEKYFNEIEIGNVA
+465 FEKYFDELKLGQVA

-507 KIGFEITKFSAT
+507 KIGFEISRFSAT
-519 CLMVNSVPNILQFK
+519 CLMVSSVPNILQFK
-533 EEDLKDFIVALP
+533 EEDLKDFIVSLP
-545 QDLKADE
+545 QVFKENEED
-552 ANLKYKLVAMRA
+552 LKYKLIAQRA

-569 KAGEKLNKEQVE
+569 KAGEKLAKEQVE
-581 ALMENLKKCKDALHC
+581 ALMNNLKKCKDALHC
-596 PHGRPTILTWTTAEI
+596 PHGRPTILTFTAAEI
-611 AKRFERT
+611 AKKFERT

>member
-1 MSIKLLD
+1 MTIKLLD
-8 AKTASKIAA
+8 AQTASKIAA

-47 VKAGKTLIRVND
+47 VKAGKSLIRVND
-59 DGCGIKKEELPI
+59 DGCGIKKEELPL
-71 AIKRH
+71 ALKRH
-76 TTSKIVNFDDLN
+76 TTSKITNFEDLN

-99 LYSLAAVSKLKISSC
+99 LYSLAAVSKIKISSC
-114 QSEEEGGAM
+114 TSEETGGSM

-129 EINAQAAAPAIKG
+129 EIAAQAAAPAIKG
-142 TTIEIKDLFFNTPAR
+142 KTIEVKDLFFNTPAR

-181 NITVAFNVNTDGVSV
+181 NINVAFNVNTDGVNV
-196 YRLNAQDDTEDGL
+196 YRLSAQEETEQGL
-209 RKRLTKIL
+209 RQRLTKIL

-223 NLLYCQDKSFG
+223 NLLFCQDESFG
-234 FKAFVS
+234 FKAFIS

-313 NDIFNFVY
+313 NDIFNFLY
-321 NKITETLLKEQQVI
+321 NKITKTLL
-335 RPALQETLPEPKKDE
+335 AE
-350 QEQILQEQTPQEQD
+350 QEVINTPLTQKETIEKAPAPIEETPKTQNTEEQKE
-364 ENNENI
+364 I

-380 RLAEKAENNTNL
+380 HLAEKKQD
-392 FVNDFESRKEY
+392 FFIKDFEERKEY
-403 FPKQQAN
+403 SIKPQPSHNPQTPK
-410 NYAAQPELKQ
+410 LKQ
-420 TNLNCPK
+420 NSADLPK

-465 FEKYFNEIEIGNVA
+465 FEKYLNEINLGQVP
-479 SQPLMFPIS
+479 SQPLMFPIP
-488 VQMPSSTLEQILN
+488 VQMPSSTLEQVLN

-507 KIGFEITKFSAT
+507 KIGFEISRFSAT
-519 CLMVNSVPNILQFK
+519 CLMLSSVPNILKFK
-533 EEDLKDFIVALP
+533 EEDLKDFIVSLP

-569 KAGEKLNKEQVE
+569 KAGEKLGKEQVE
-581 ALMENLKKCKDALHC
+581 VLMNNLKKCKDALHC
-596 PHGRPTILTWTTAEI
+596 PHGRPTILTFTTSEI
-611 AKRFERT
+611 AKRFERS

>member
-1 MSIKLLD
+1 MTIKTLD
-8 AKTASKIAA
+8 AQTASKIAA

-47 VKAGKTLIRVND
+47 SKAGKTLIRVND
-59 DGCGIKKEELPI
+59 DGCGINREELAL

-76 TTSKIVNFDDLN
+76 TTSKISTFEDLN

-123 IEAAGG
+123 LEAAGG
-129 EINAQAAAPAIKG
+129 EIVAQAAAPAVKG
-142 TTIEIKDLFFNTPAR
+142 TTIEVKDLFFNTPAR

-166 ERAHLLRTIEEAALA
+166 ERAHLLRTAEEAALA
-181 NITVAFNVNTDGVSV
+181 NISTTFNVNTDGVSV
-196 YRLNAQDDTEDGL
+196 YRLSAQDDSEQGL
-209 RKRLTKIL
+209 RQRITKIL

-223 NLLYCQDKSFG
+223 DLLFCQDKSFG
-234 FKAFVS
+234 FKAFIS

-278 AKEKHPCA
+278 AKETHPCA
-286 VVFLTLNP
+286 VIFLTLNP

-313 NDIFNFVY
+313 NDIFNFIY
-321 NKITETLLKEQQVI
+321 NKLTKTLL
-335 RPALQETLPEPKKDE
+335 AE
-350 QEQILQEQTPQEQD
+350 QEVINTPLTQEIAVETAPAPIEETQTAQD
-364 ENNENI
+364 DNPEKEI
-370 PLDLSEIINK
+370 PLDLTEIIN
-380 RLAEKAENNTNL
+380 RHLAEKKQDF
-392 FVNDFESRKEY
+392 FVNDFEERKNYEIK
-403 FPKQQAN
+403 PQNNVAN
-410 NYAAQPELKQ
+410 SPLKKDID
-420 TNLNCPK
+420 NLPK

-465 FEKYFNEIEIGNVA
+465 FEKYFDELKLGQVA
-479 SQPLMFPIS
+479 SQPLMFPLS

-507 KIGFEITKFSAT
+507 KIGFEITRFSAT

-533 EEDLKDFIVALP
+533 EEDLKDFIISLP
-545 QDLKADE
+545 QVFKE
-552 ANLKYKLVAMRA
+552 REEVLKYKLIAQRA

-569 KAGEKLNKEQVE
+569 KAGEKLPKEQVE
-581 ALMENLKKCKDALHC
+581 TLMNNLKKCKDALHC

>member
-8 AKTASKIAA
+8 AQTASKIAA

-34 SLDAGAKTINIDI
+34 SLDAGAKNINIDI
-47 VKAGKTLIRVND
+47 AKAGKTLIRVND
-59 DGCGIKKEELPI
+59 DGCGIKREELSL

-76 TTSKIVNFDDLN
+76 TTSKISNFEDLN

-123 IEAAGG
+123 IEAIGG
-129 EINAQAAAPAIKG
+129 EISAQADAPAIKG
-142 TTIEIKDLFFNTPAR
+142 TTIEVKDLFFNTPAR

-166 ERAHLLRTIEEAALA
+166 ERGHLLRTIEDAALA
-181 NITVAFNVNTDGVSV
+181 NIDTAFNVNTDGVSV
-196 YRLNAQDDTEDGL
+196 YRLNAETDTEQGL
-209 RKRLTKIL
+209 RQRLTKIL

-223 NLLYCQDKSFG
+223 DLLYYQDKSFG
-234 FKAFVS
+234 FRAFVS

-246 ASRDNQ
+246 ATRDNQ
-252 FFFINKRPVASKV
+252 FFFINKRPVVSKV

-286 VVFLTLNP
+286 VIFLTLNP

-313 NDIFNFVY
+313 NDIFNFIY
-321 NKITETLLKEQQVI
+321 NKITQTLLQEQQVLA
-335 RPALQETLPEPKKDE
+335 PTLVENTVAEQQPEPSLLPQTNAESQNDNE
-350 QEQILQEQTPQEQD
+350 QEE
-364 ENNENI
+364 I

-380 RLAEKAENNTNL
+380 HLAEKQQNF
-392 FVNDFESRKEY
+392 FVRDFESRKEY
-403 FPKQQAN
+403 SAN
-410 NYAAQPELKQ
+410 PQKSTSSAPELKQ
-420 TNLNCPK
+420 NSSDLPK

-459 AQERVL
+459 AQERIL
-465 FEKYFNEIEIGNVA
+465 FEKYFDELKLGQVA
-479 SQPLMFPIS
+479 SQPLMFPLS
-488 VQMPSSTLEQILN
+488 VQIPSSALEQILN

-507 KIGFEITKFSAT
+507 KIGFEISRFSAT
-519 CLMVNSVPNILQFK
+519 CLLVNSVPNILKFK
-533 EEDLKDFIVALP
+533 EEDLKDFIVSLP
-545 QDLKADE
+545 QVFKENEED
-552 ANLKYKLVAMRA
+552 LKYKLIAQRA

-569 KAGEKLNKEQVE
+569 KAGEKLSKEQVE
-581 ALMENLKKCKDALHC
+581 ALMDNLKKCKDALHC
-596 PHGRPTILTWTTAEI
+596 PHGRPTILTFTTSEI

>member
-8 AKTASKIAA
+8 PKTASKIAA

-34 SLDAGAKTINIDI
+34 SLDAGARTINIDI
-47 VKAGKTLIRVND
+47 SKAGKTLIRVND
-59 DGCGIKKEELPI
+59 DGCGIKNEELSL

-76 TTSKIVNFDDLN
+76 TTSKITNFDDLN

-114 QSEEEGGAM
+114 TSEEEGGAM
-123 IEAAGG
+123 IEVCGG
-129 EINAQAAAPAIKG
+129 EISAEAAAPAIKG
-142 TTIEIKDLFFNTPAR
+142 TTIEVKDLFFNTPAR

-166 ERAHLLRTIEEAALA
+166 ERAHLLRTVEEAALA
-181 NITVAFNVNTDGVSV
+181 NIKTAFNVNTDGATI
-196 YRLNAQDDTEDGL
+196 YRLNSEDESEQGL
-209 RKRLTKIL
+209 RNRLNKIL

-223 NLLYCQDKSFG
+223 NLLYCQDKSLG
-234 FKAFVS
+234 FKAFIS

-321 NKITETLLKEQQVI
+321 NKITQTLLKEQQVI
-335 RPALQETLPEPKKDE
+335 MPSLEENLPEQK
-350 QEQILQEQTPQEQD
+350 QITPQEFKTEPIAQAED
-364 ENNENI
+364 NQENI
-370 PLDLSEIINK
+370 PLDLSEIIN
-380 RLAEKAENNTNL
+380 RHLAEKEQNL
-392 FVNDFESRKEY
+392 FVKDFEERKEY
-403 FPKQQAN
+403 SLKPQN
-410 NYAAQPELKQ
+410 NNETIPLKKDID
-420 TNLNCPK
+420 NLPK

-465 FEKYFNEIEIGNVA
+465 FEKYFNEIELGNVP

-488 VQMPSSTLEQILN
+488 VQMPSSTLEQVLN

-507 KIGFEITKFSAT
+507 KIGFEITRFSAT
-519 CLMVNSVPNILQFK
+519 CLMVNTVPNILQFK
-533 EEDLKDFIVALP
+533 EEDLKDFIVTLP
-545 QDLKADE
+545 QDLKTDE
-552 ANLKYKLVAMRA
+552 TNLKYKLVAMRA

-569 KAGEKLNKEQVE
+569 KAGEKLTKEQVE
-581 ALMENLKKCKDALHC
+581 ILMENLKKCKDALHC
-596 PHGRPTILTWTTAEI
+596 PHGRPTILTFTTAEI

>member
-1 MSIKLLD
+1 MTIKLLD
-8 AKTASKIAA
+8 AQTASKIAA

-34 SLDAGAKTINIDI
+34 SIDAGAKTINIDI
-47 VKAGKTLIRVND
+47 SKAGKILIRVND
-59 DGCGIKKEELPI
+59 DGCGIKKEELPL
-71 AIKRH
+71 ALKRH
-76 TTSKIVNFDDLN
+76 TTSKITTFEDLN

-114 QSEEEGGAM
+114 QNENEGGAM

-129 EINAQAAAPAIKG
+129 EIAAEAAAPAIKG
-142 TTIEIKDLFFNTPAR
+142 TTIEVKDLFFNTPAR

-181 NITVAFNVNTDGVSV
+181 NINVTFNVNTDGVSV
-196 YRLNAQDDTEDGL
+196 YRLSAQEETEQGL
-209 RKRLTKIL
+209 RRRLNKIL

-223 NLLYCQDKSFG
+223 DLLYCQDESFG
-234 FKAFVS
+234 FKAFIS

-313 NDIFNFVY
+313 NDIFNFIY
-321 NKITETLLKEQQVI
+321 NKITKTLLQEQQVVQTSLEGNFENTSKI
-335 RPALQETLPEPKKDE
+335 LPEQPCEIKQGSIAESDDNPEKE
-350 QEQILQEQTPQEQD
+350 
-364 ENNENI
+364 I
-370 PLDLSEIINK
+370 PLDLSEIIN
-380 RLAEKAENNTNL
+380 RHLAEKNKNL
-392 FVNDFESRKEY
+392 FVNDFEERK
-403 FPKQQAN
+403 
-410 NYAAQPELKQ
+410 NYCAKPQTNQNEQPELMQKSSD
-420 TNLNCPK
+420 LPK

-438 IHQSFLVF
+438 IHQSFLIF

-459 AQERVL
+459 AQERIL
-465 FEKYFNEIEIGNVA
+465 FEKYLDELKLGQVA
-479 SQPLMFPIS
+479 SQPLMFPLS
-488 VQMPSSTLEQILN
+488 VQMPSSTLEQVLN

-507 KIGFEITKFSAT
+507 KIGFEITRFSAT

-533 EEDLKDFIVALP
+533 EEDLKDFIISLP
-545 QDLKADE
+545 QVFKEQEED
-552 ANLKYKLVAMRA
+552 LKYKLIAQRA

-569 KAGEKLNKEQVE
+569 KAGEKLGKEQVE
-581 ALMENLKKCKDALHC
+581 ILMNNLKKCKDALHC
-596 PHGRPTILTWTTAEI
+596 PHGRPTILTFTTAEI

>member
-1 MSIKLLD
+1 MSIKTLD
-8 AKTASKIAA
+8 AQTASKIAA

-47 VKAGKTLIRVND
+47 TKAGKTLIRVND
-59 DGCGIKKEELPI
+59 DGCGIKREELAL

-76 TTSKIVNFDDLN
+76 TTSKISTFEDLN

-129 EINAQAAAPAIKG
+129 EISAESAAPAIKG
-142 TTIEIKDLFFNTPAR
+142 TTIEVKDLFFNTPAR

-166 ERAHLLRTIEEAALA
+166 ERAHLLRTAEEAALA
-181 NITVAFNVNTDGVSV
+181 NISTTFNVNTDGVSI
-196 YRLNAQDDTEDGL
+196 YRLNAQEDTEQGL
-209 RKRLTKIL
+209 RQRLTKIL

-223 NLLYCQDKSFG
+223 DLLFCQDKSFG
-234 FKAFVS
+234 FKAFIS
-240 PLNNLC
+240 HLNNLC

-252 FFFINKRPVASKV
+252 FFFINKRPVVSKV

-286 VVFLTLNP
+286 VIFLTLNP

-313 NDIFNFVY
+313 NDIFNFIY
-321 NKITETLLKEQQVI
+321 NKLTKTLL
-335 RPALQETLPEPKKDE
+335 AE
-350 QEQILQEQTPQEQD
+350 QEVINAPLTEETTIESAPAPIEETRTAQD
-364 ENNENI
+364 DNPEKVI
-370 PLDLSEIINK
+370 PLDLSEIIN
-380 RLAEKAENNTNL
+380 RHLAEKKQNI
-392 FVNDFESRKEY
+392 FVNDFESRK
-403 FPKQQAN
+403 
-410 NYAAQPELKQ
+410 NYEIKPQHNEENSPLKKDID
-420 TNLNCPK
+420 NLPK

-459 AQERVL
+459 AQERIL
-465 FEKYFNEIEIGNVA
+465 FEKYLDELKLGEVS
-479 SQPLMFPIS
+479 SQPLMFPLS

-507 KIGFEITKFSAT
+507 KIGFEITRFSAT
-519 CLMVNSVPNILQFK
+519 CLMVNSIPNILQFK
-533 EEDLKDFIVALP
+533 EEDLKDFIISMP
-545 QDLKADE
+545 QVFKEREED
-552 ANLKYKLVAMRA
+552 LKYKLIAQRA

-569 KAGEKLNKEQVE
+569 KAGEKLPKEQVE
-581 ALMENLKKCKDALHC
+581 TLMNNLKKCKDALHC
-596 PHGRPTILTWTTAEI
+596 PHGRPTILTFTTTEI

>member
-1 MSIKLLD
+1 MTIKTLD
-8 AKTASKIAA
+8 AQTASKIAA

-34 SLDAGAKTINIDI
+34 SLDAGAKNINIDI
-47 VKAGKTLIRVND
+47 SKAGKTLIRVND
-59 DGCGIKKEELPI
+59 DGCGINREELAL

-76 TTSKIVNFDDLN
+76 TTSKISTFEDLN

-129 EINAQAAAPAIKG
+129 EISAQAAAPAVKG
-142 TTIEIKDLFFNTPAR
+142 TTIEVKDLFFNTPAR
-157 LKFLKSDNV
+157 LKFLKSDNL
-166 ERAHLLRTIEEAALA
+166 ERAHLLRTAEEAALA
-181 NITVAFNVNTDGVSV
+181 NISTTFNVNTDGVSV
-196 YRLNAQDDTEDGL
+196 YRLSAQDDSEQGL
-209 RKRLTKIL
+209 RQRLTKIL

-223 NLLYCQDKSFG
+223 NLLFCQDKSFG
-234 FKAFVS
+234 FKAFIS

-286 VVFLTLNP
+286 VIFLTLNP

-313 NDIFNFVY
+313 NDIFNFIY
-321 NKITETLLKEQQVI
+321 NKLTKTLL
-335 RPALQETLPEPKKDE
+335 AE
-350 QEQILQEQTPQEQD
+350 QEVINTPLTKEEPAQSAPEYREEKPAIQEPQNDEEQK
-364 ENNENI
+364 EI
-370 PLDLSEIINK
+370 PLDLTEIIN
-380 RLAEKAENNTNL
+380 RHLAEKKQNL
-392 FVNDFESRKEY
+392 FVNDFEERK
-403 FPKQQAN
+403 
-410 NYAAQPELKQ
+410 NYDIKPQHNAENSPLKKDID
-420 TNLNCPK
+420 NLPK

-459 AQERVL
+459 AQERIL
-465 FEKYFNEIEIGNVA
+465 FEKYFDELKLGQVA
-479 SQPLMFPIS
+479 SQPLMFPLS

-507 KIGFEITKFSAT
+507 KIGFEITRFSAT

-533 EEDLKDFIVALP
+533 EEDLKDFIISLP
-545 QDLKADE
+545 QVFKEREED
-552 ANLKYKLVAMRA
+552 LKYKLIAQRA

-569 KAGEKLNKEQVE
+569 KAGEKLPKEQVE
-581 ALMENLKKCKDALHC
+581 TLMNNLKKCKDALHC
-596 PHGRPTILTWTTAEI
+596 PHGRPTILTFTTAEI

>member
-8 AKTASKIAA
+8 AQTASKIAA

-47 VKAGKTLIRVND
+47 LKAGKTLIRVND
-59 DGCGIKKEELPI
+59 DGCGIKREELSL

-76 TTSKIVNFDDLN
+76 TTSKITKFDDLN
-88 KLNTF
+88 NLNTF

-114 QSEEEGGAM
+114 ISEKEGGAM
-123 IEAAGG
+123 IEVCGG
-129 EINAQAAAPAIKG
+129 EISAEAAAPAIKG
-142 TTIEIKDLFFNTPAR
+142 TTIEVKDLFFNTPAR

-181 NITVAFNVNTDGVSV
+181 NINVTFNVNTDGVSI
-196 YRLNAQDDTEDGL
+196 YRLNAEEDTEEGL
-209 RKRLTKIL
+209 RKRLNKIL
-217 GEELAK
+217 GGELAK
-223 NLLYCQDKSFG
+223 NLLFCQDESFG
-234 FKAFVS
+234 FKAFIS

-286 VVFLTLNP
+286 VIFLAINP

-313 NDIFNFVY
+313 NDIFNFLY
-321 NKITETLLKEQQVI
+321 NKITKTLL
-335 RPALQETLPEPKKDE
+335 AE
-350 QEQILQEQTPQEQD
+350 QEVINTPLTEEISFESKPTQIEKEPIQEAQNDEEQK
-364 ENNENI
+364 EI

-380 RLAEKAENNTNL
+380 HLAEKNKNL
-392 FVNDFESRKEY
+392 FVNDFEERKNYEIK
-403 FPKQQAN
+403 PQTNQNEQA
-410 NYAAQPELKQ
+410 ELKQ
-420 TNLNCPK
+420 NSHDLPK

-465 FEKYFNEIEIGNVA
+465 FEKYFNEIELGNVP

-488 VQMPSSTLEQILN
+488 VQMPSSTLEQVLN

-507 KIGFEITKFSAT
+507 KIGFEITRFSAT

-552 ANLKYKLVAMRA
+552 VNLKYKLVAMRA

-581 ALMENLKKCKDALHC
+581 VLMENLKKCKDALHC
-596 PHGRPTILTWTTAEI
+596 PHGRPTILTFTTAEI